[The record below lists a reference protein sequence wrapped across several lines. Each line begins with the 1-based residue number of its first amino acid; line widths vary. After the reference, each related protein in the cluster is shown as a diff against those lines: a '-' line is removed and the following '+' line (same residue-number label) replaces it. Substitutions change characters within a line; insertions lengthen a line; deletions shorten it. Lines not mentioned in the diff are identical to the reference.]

1 MANKA
6 IIGITRWA
14 ETQREL
20 RDMARRLDAGEAL
33 PDADYHLNF
42 ADAAQ
47 LFGELTPA
55 RLALL
60 EELKKAG
67 PVSVYAL
74 AQRLGRNY
82 SNVHRDVKV
91 LMEHD
96 LIAKDDAGK
105 VCVPWDSVELRLC
118 FGTEQTAA

>member
-20 RDMARRLDAGEAL
+20 RDMARR

-47 LFGELTPA
+47 LFGELTLA

-60 EELKKAG
+60 EELRKPG
-67 PVSVYAL
+67 
-74 AQRLGRNY
+74 LGRFFLSLN
-82 SNVHRDVKV
+82 SLSLSK
-91 LMEHD
+91 
-96 LIAKDDAGK
+96 
-105 VCVPWDSVELRLC
+105 
-118 FGTEQTAA
+118 